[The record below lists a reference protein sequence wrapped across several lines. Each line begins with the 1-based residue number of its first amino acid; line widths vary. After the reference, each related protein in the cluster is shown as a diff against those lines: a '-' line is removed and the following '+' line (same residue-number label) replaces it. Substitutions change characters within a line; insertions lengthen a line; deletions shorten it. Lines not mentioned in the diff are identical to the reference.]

1 MVWREYSQQHREA
14 VAAGAPEAKLAN
26 SLVVGGS
33 AIVVDDQGRF
43 LLERRRDNGKWGIP
57 GGGMQIGE
65 WFEDC
70 VVREIHEETGLDVR
84 VDRIVGVYSNPS
96 HVMVYADGE
105 RRQEFTICCAC
116 TIVGG
121 ELRASEESLDVAFV
135 AFEDLDAL
143 DFHESG
149 RQRITDYLAGGPP
162 VLR

>member
-1 MVWREYSQQHREA
+1 MVWREYSQRHRDA
-14 VAAGAPEAKLAN
+14 VASGAPEAKLAN

-84 VDRIVGVYSNPS
+84 VDRTVGVYSNPS